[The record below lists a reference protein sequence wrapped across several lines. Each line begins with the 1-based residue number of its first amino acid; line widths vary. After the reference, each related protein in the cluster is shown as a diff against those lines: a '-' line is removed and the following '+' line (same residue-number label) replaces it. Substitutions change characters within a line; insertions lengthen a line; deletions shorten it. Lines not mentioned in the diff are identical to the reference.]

1 MKNFWL
7 NSPTQLFIL
16 KRKGTF
22 SNFGLKHLENIHASH
37 NVTHTDLNFQNTQD
51 HIALLTLFSLKDT
64 QQFASIVCILD
75 FGCTILGT
83 TLSESA

>member
-37 NVTHTDLNFQNTQD
+37 KVTHTDLNFQITQD
-51 HIALLTLFSLKDT
+51 RVHIALLALFSLKDT
-64 QQFASIVCILD
+64 QQLASIVCILD
-75 FGCTILGT
+75 FGSAILGT
-83 TLSESA
+83 TLSE